1 MRGVV
6 MLRAVQV
13 QTRTRLRASSRSA
26 CVASS
31 AAAPPPPSPSG
42 PPKCFLLTYKYVAD
56 ILERRGPYREAHLA
70 AASAQCAAGK
80 MLLAGAFLEPT
91 DGAAFVFTS
100 HATRAGIAEFV
111 ASDPYV
117 LAGLVT
123 AHECREWAVPVSA
136 AAAAVVL

>member
-13 QTRTRLRASSRSA
+13 QTHTRLRASLRSA
-26 CVASS
+26 CVAS
-31 AAAPPPPSPSG
+31 AAAPPPP
-42 PPKCFLLTYKYVAD
+42 PKCYLLTYKYVAD

-100 HATRAGIAEFV
+100 HATRAGIADFV

-136 AAAAVVL
+136 PAAAAAL